1 MAAFS
6 DSPSPNN
13 VAKGAYA
20 NGAFHFSVSYPL
32 NLAVREYQEEGGAI
46 TVTFQDIP
54 TDQKFQVYVTPYRS
68 KEITQERFRLDEP
81 SRIRQDP
88 IDVTIDGTKATAFY
102 SHNDIL
108 DDTREIWFIHGG
120 YLYEVTSYKEL
131 STWLDKI
138 MQSWK
143 LL

>member
-6 DSPSPNN
+6 DSPSPTN
-13 VAKGAYA
+13 VAKGACA

-68 KEITQERFRLDEP
+68 
-81 SRIRQDP
+81 SRQDP
-88 IDVTIDGTKATAFY
+88 IDVTIDGIKATSFY